1 MIKGDRK
8 LEEVEFVIFDTET
21 TGLDFTRSDRI
32 VEIAGIRFKGKEKI
46 ATFHA
51 LVNPQKP
58 ISAGAFQVNQ
68 ISPEMLEG
76 APKMDTVLPGFLE
89 FIQGSCL
96 CSYNAPFDLGFLNQ
110 EIKLSENR
118 PLPKDMAIIDI
129 LLMAKRLL
137 PSLNRYALWFVADKL
152 GVKIEQKHRA
162 LSDVELTWEVFNR
175 LKEILTQKGI
185 IDFNNF
191 LNLFGVNPGALGD
204 INKQKI
210 SRIQEAI
217 DLRSNLRLKYL
228 SGSGLEV
235 SLRDV
240 LPKEIKQD
248 KFRQYLV
255 AHCYLRNEERTFRVD
270 SILQLEIIPHEK
282 K

>member
-1 MIKGDRK
+1 MDKN
-8 LEEVEFVIFDTET
+8 LEEIELTIFDTET
-21 TGLDFTRSDRI
+21 TGLDFTKGDRI
-32 VEIAGIRFKGKEKI
+32 VEIAGIKFKGKEKI
-46 ATFHA
+46 AVFHT
-51 LVNPQKP
+51 LVNPERS

-68 ISPEMLEG
+68 ISPEMLDG
-76 APKMDTVLPGFLE
+76 APKMNNVMPEFLE

-110 EIKLSENR
+110 EIKLSQNL

-137 PSLNRYALWFVADKL
+137 PGLNRYALWFVADKL
-152 GVKIEQKHRA
+152 GIKISQIHRA

-185 IDFNNF
+185 IDINNF
-191 LNLFGVNPGALGD
+191 LNLFGISPGASGD
-204 INKQKI
+204 INKEKI
-210 SRIQEAI
+210 YRIQEAI
-217 DLRSNLRLKYL
+217 DLGANLRIKYL

-240 LPKEIKQD
+240 LPKAIKQD

-270 SILQLEIIPHEK
+270 SILQLEIMPHEK

>member
-1 MIKGDRK
+1 MDKN
-8 LEEVEFVIFDTET
+8 LEEIEFTIFDTET
-21 TGLDFTRSDRI
+21 TGLDFTKGDRI

-46 ATFHA
+46 VAFHT
-51 LVNPQKP
+51 LVNPERP
-58 ISAGAFQVNQ
+58 ISAGAFQVNH
-68 ISPEMLEG
+68 ITPEMLEA
-76 APKMDTVLPGFLE
+76 APKMGTVLPGFLE

-110 EIKLSENR
+110 EIKLSQNP
-118 PLPKDMAIIDI
+118 PLPKDIAIIDI

-137 PSLNRYALWFVADKL
+137 PGLNRYALWFVADKL
-152 GVKIEQKHRA
+152 GIKISQIHRA

-191 LNLFGVNPGALGD
+191 LNLFAINPSASAD

-210 SRIQEAI
+210 FRIQEAI
-217 DLRSNLRLKYL
+217 DLGANLRIKYL